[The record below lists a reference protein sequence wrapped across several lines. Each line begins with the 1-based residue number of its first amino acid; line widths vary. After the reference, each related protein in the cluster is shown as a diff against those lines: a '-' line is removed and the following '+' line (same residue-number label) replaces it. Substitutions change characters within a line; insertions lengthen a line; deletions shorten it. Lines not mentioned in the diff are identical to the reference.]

1 MDTTQVNDPVLMHRG
16 AEADLYLS
24 QVGPWKAVLKK
35 RVEKK
40 YRQKDLDAWIRK
52 ERTAKE
58 ATLLGEARKAGVR
71 TPTLLKLDPEEFS
84 LTMSLIP
91 GKLARDSLD
100 TMKPK
105 AREGLFED
113 LGHQVGQLHNRGI
126 VHGDLTTSNLII
138 SEENIAYM
146 IDFGLANYSIEAEDR
161 AVDLH
166 LLKRSI
172 TTSHNFSIGKCFRAL
187 SKGYTAAL
195 GPRDAAAVYKKASEI
210 ARRGRYFAIR

>member
-1 MDTTQVNDPVLMHRG
+1 MDTNQIANSLLMHRG

-40 YRQKDLDAWIRK
+40 YRQKDLDASIRR
-52 ERTAKE
+52 ERTLKE
-58 ATLLGEARKAGVR
+58 ASMLGEARKAGVR
-71 TPTLLKLDPEEFS
+71 TPSVLKLDPEEFS
-84 LTMSLIP
+84 FTMALIP
-91 GKLARDSLD
+91 GKLARDNLD
-100 TMKPK
+100 TMKPG

-113 LGHQVGQLHNRGI
+113 LGHQVGQLHHRGI

-172 TTSHNFSIGKCFRAL
+172 VTSHNFGTEKCFKAL
-187 SKGYTAAL
+187 SKGYTASL
-195 GPRDAAAVYKKASEI
+195 GEREAASVYKKASEI